1 MERHFIVDGEF
12 PRLIGRGRAF
22 GYKEL
27 NLENIEFGQAIEFKT
42 DEAQLCLYGN
52 KAEETESPAYTIL
65 CKEFGVFGG
74 SKNFESKIS
83 VVHCDDGWMLVTLWK
98 GALIIKLDGKL
109 MMPSTGV
116 DEVPN
121 VIESEIL
128 WVNRDTILSFAKYL
142 DDKSGFMY
150 DFEFMYTI
158 KGFISSGMK
167 HLKLRHIDDEDVD
180 ISLGQFAAFLT
191 KQAQKQQAKETKKL
205 CKSFNF
211 GSSQDLEFDDE
222 DEDEYE
228 DDEDDDYYDDDDD
241 Y

>member
-1 MERHFIVDGEF
+1 
-12 PRLIGRGRAF
+12 
-22 GYKEL
+22 
-27 NLENIEFGQAIEFKT
+27 
-42 DEAQLCLYGN
+42 
-52 KAEETESPAYTIL
+52 
-65 CKEFGVFGG
+65 
-74 SKNFESKIS
+74 
-83 VVHCDDGWMLVTLWK
+83 MLVTLWK

-158 KGFISSGMK
+158 KGYISSGMK

-180 ISLGQFAAFLT
+180 ISLGQFAVFLT

-211 GSSQDLEFDDE
+211 GASQDLEFDDE